1 MSSKDE
7 YLVLIKNWHI
17 KACEED
23 YFSKFT
29 FEYMALMAY
38 LKTQLFS
45 EKEIK
50 VIKENNS
57 KITDR
62 DYIQLLKRNLYFKD
76 CWLGFCSD
84 NKNRELQKLLKSL
97 VIFLK
102 KESITFDEKWWNFD
116 GLDINLKNKKE
127 EKIGILKNEKDYINL
142 IEFWYSVRNN
152 LFHAEKDPSL
162 YKDRELVRFAFLT
175 LYFFIEN
182 VLLKTK
188 ELEKIYPSLWEDFFF
203 KFKKDISS
211 LKNSDF
217 PLVILNKTIKRK
229 GDIIKLL
236 NKKV

>member
-1 MSSKDE
+1 MSSKDD

-17 KACEED
+17 KASEED

-50 VIKENNS
+50 TIKENNS

-76 CWLGFCSD
+76 CWIGFCSN

-97 VIFLK
+97 IVFLK
-102 KESITFDEKWWNFD
+102 KEPITFDDRWWNFD
-116 GLDINLKNKKE
+116 GLDINLKKKE
-127 EKIGILKNEKDYINL
+127 EKVGVLKNKKDYINL

-175 LYFFIEN
+175 LNYFIEN

-203 KFKKDISS
+203 KSKKDINSF
-211 LKNSDF
+211 KDSDF
-217 PLVILNKTIKRK
+217 PLVVLNRIIKRS
-229 GDIIKLL
+229 DIIKLL